1 MDKPIILHVYSSTCP
16 DLTLVDLPGITRIAL
31 QGQDANIE
39 KVTTEMAKRY
49 IDDPQTIILAVIP
62 ANADIT
68 TSDSLMLAKKADQ
81 KGERTLGVIT
91 KIDIMDRGVD
101 AKGMILGKEVP
112 LKLGYVGIVGRSQQ
126 DIKDKKPVKSH
137 LVDEQVVFP
146 EYIYHYPN
154 STLLEI
160 FLHSP
165 RLLDPPLWDPR
176 NRQPDE
182 QAHRNPLQAHQ
193 KIHARPHQA
202 DHHPDQEETNQT
214 R

>member
-126 DIKDKKPVKSH
+126 DIKDKKPVKAH
-137 LVDEQVVFP
+137 LVDEQKYFSTHPV
-146 EYIYHYPN
+146 Y
-154 STLLEI
+154 STLPSGTLGTDSLTNRLTEI
-160 FLHSP
+160 LYKHIRKSMP
-165 RLLDPPLWDPR
+165 NLIKQITTLIKKR
-176 NRQPDE
+176 
-182 QAHRNPLQAHQ
+182 
-193 KIHARPHQA
+193 
-202 DHHPDQEETNQT
+202 
-214 R
+214 